1 MKNLPKKSFNYC
13 ALLLFF
19 STLLCISLCLA
30 MSIQISLTQPRFYLR
45 HATLHNFT
53 LTSGAGAGDGYFLTT
68 NITVA
73 LAAQIPHSHRGIS
86 YDRLHVY
93 AVYRNR
99 KITLPAPLP
108 ASYQAYKNVAVWSAF
123 LSGNSVPVE
132 PGAGKVVVN
141 IVVEGWIRKHFWN
154 LEVGPCRLSAN
165 CRAFLDFGTRSM
177 ESSPVQS
184 CHVEVHDY

>member
-13 ALLLFF
+13 ALFVFF

-30 MSIQISLTQPRFYLR
+30 MSIQISLTQPRFFLR

-53 LTSGAGAGDGYFLTT
+53 LTAGAGKFLTT

-73 LAAQIPHSHRGIS
+73 LAAQIPYSRRGVY
-86 YDRLHVY
+86 YDRLDVY
-93 AVYRNR
+93 AVYRDQ

-108 ASYQAYKNVAVWSAF
+108 ASYQAYKDDVVWSAF

-132 PGAGKVVVN
+132 PGAGKMLLN

-165 CRAFLDFGTRSM
+165 CPVFLDFGSRSM